1 MPPPVLQREISVL
14 NLTILTGEN
23 LSLLLNG
30 LFTTVKVAALG
41 WLLAMAGGVLIG
53 VLRVTPSKLLRI
65 VGSAY
70 VEFFRNI
77 PLLVIIFFIY
87 FALPSAGI
95 RLSGFASA
103 TLGLGIYTAAFIAEV
118 IRSGIAGI
126 PRGQLEA
133 ALASGL
139 TYLQA
144 MRYVILPQAVR
155 YTIPPLGNQTINLIK
170 NSALASTVSVADILF
185 SASLIGDRTFAYTTA
200 LTAAAVLYLVITIP
214 TALVV
219 NYVERR
225 MRLASR

>member
-1 MPPPVLQREISVL
+1 M
-14 NLTILTGEN
+14 NLSILTGEHIG
-23 LSLLLNG
+23 LLLSG
-30 LFTTVKVAALG
+30 LLTTIRVAALG
-41 WLLAMAGGVLIG
+41 WVLAVAVGVVVG
-53 VLRVTPSKLLRI
+53 VLRVTPSRLLR
-65 VGSAY
+65 VAGTAY

-95 RLSGFASA
+95 RLSGFISA
-103 TLGLGIYTAAFIAEV
+103 ALGLGIYTAAFIAEV

-155 YTIPPLGNQTINLIK
+155 YTIPPLGNQTINLMK

-185 SASLIGDRTFAYTTA
+185 NASLIGDRTFVYTTS

-214 TALVV
+214 AALAV
-219 NYVERR
+219 NYLERR
-225 MRLASR
+225 MRLAQR